1 MTTEERSEKQ
11 SSISVSRNA
20 KGEFSFQVKI
30 YFDEEGTDSIK
41 VNRQIEKVYNDL
53 TKRFEKKRKLVRR

>member
-1 MTTEERSEKQ
+1 MATEERSERQ
-11 SSISVSRNA
+11 SSITVARNA

-30 YFDEEGTDSIK
+30 YFDEGKTDFVK
-41 VNRQIEKVYNDL
+41 VNRKIEKAYNDL